1 MTNNT
6 LFAASLLS
14 LLLSSGLP
22 AQGGGPTTGE
32 PPTLTIRLYNYAEAP
47 AVLLDDATEIGGQI
61 FRRAGI
67 DTVWVTC
74 AASPD
79 QPSHRSCDES
89 PGKRIVHVNI
99 LNREMSAKLGTDP
112 NAFGLAFTSDIE
124 FGQFATVFYHRIG
137 ELERRWARDAV
148 MGHILAHEIGHLL
161 LGFGG
166 HTQHGIMSPSWTK
179 AELTQA
185 ESGGLNFDKSRARHM
200 RKQVL
205 ARLEQ
210 DRAQKAAKQ
219 LVTTNNGQ

>member
-32 PPTLTIRLYNYAEAP
+32 PPTLTIRLFNYAEAP
-47 AVLLDDATEIGGQI
+47 AVLLDAAAEIGGQI
-61 FRRAGI
+61 FSRAGI
-67 DTVWVTC
+67 DTVWVIC
-74 AASPD
+74 AKSPD
-79 QPSHRSCDES
+79 QPRHPSCDES
-89 PGKRIVHVNI
+89 PGKSVVYVNI

-112 NAFGLAFTSDIE
+112 DAFGLAFTSDIE
-124 FGQFATVFYHRIG
+124 FGQFATVFYHRVD

-166 HTQHGIMSPSWTK
+166 HARHGIMSPRWTK
-179 AELTQA
+179 AKLMEA
-185 ESGGLNFDKSRARHM
+185 EHGSLNFDKSRARRM
-200 RKQVL
+200 RQQVL
-205 ARLEQ
+205 ARAEQ
-210 DRAQKAAKQ
+210 DRASKAAEQ
-219 LVTTNNGQ
+219 IVSGSNPR

>member
-47 AVLLDDATEIGGQI
+47 AVLLDDAAEIGGQI

-124 FGQFATVFYHRIG
+124 FGQFATVFSTG
-137 ELERRWARDAV
+137 SASWNVAGPGMQSWA
-148 MGHILAHEIGHLL
+148 I
-161 LGFGG
+161 
-166 HTQHGIMSPSWTK
+166 SWPM
-179 AELTQA
+179 
-185 ESGGLNFDKSRARHM
+185 KSVTFCW
-200 RKQVL
+200 VL
-205 ARLEQ
+205 AATRNT
-210 DRAQKAAKQ
+210 AS
-219 LVTTNNGQ
+219 